1 MELYS
6 ETLDPGETK
15 DFAWDWSPKLAAG
28 ETVSTQTVAWI
39 DRAGTTS
46 PSDSVASNISRVW
59 LAVGTPGGRAIWTI
73 TAQTN
78 QGRTFEAALA
88 VDVVVNAYAE
98 PGGTELD
105 RLAALKAAL
114 QDAALTAVT
123 GSVVEVWN
131 GRYGNKMKYQSMK
144 YAEIQAALV
153 EVDRLISAEQSV
165 AAGGPRRGAV
175 GLLWKH

>member
-59 LAVGTPGGRAIWTI
+59 LAGGTPGGRAIWTI

-78 QGRTFEAALA
+78 QGRTFEVALA

-105 RLAALKAAL
+105 RLAALKEAL

-131 GRYGNKMKYQSMK
+131 GRYGNKMRYQPMK
-144 YAEIQAALV
+144 YEEIQSALV
-153 EVDRLISAEQSV
+153 GVDRLIADATET
-165 AAGGPRRGAV
+165 AAGRPRRRAISLAYGN
-175 GLLWKH
+175 